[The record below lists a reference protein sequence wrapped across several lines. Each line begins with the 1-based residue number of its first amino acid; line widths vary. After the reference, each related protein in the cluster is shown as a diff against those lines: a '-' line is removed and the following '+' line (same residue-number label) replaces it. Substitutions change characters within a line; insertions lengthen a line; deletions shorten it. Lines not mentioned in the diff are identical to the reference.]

1 MSHVA
6 KSPSTA
12 RGALL
17 VASGVFLSRIAGLI
31 RDRVFAHYFGNSDA
45 ADAFKAAFRIPNFLQ
60 NLFGEGTL
68 SASFIPVYAKLI
80 AEGKEEE
87 SGRVA
92 GAVFAIL
99 SAVVSVFVLLGVLL
113 TPYLI
118 AAIAPGFT
126 GAKRELTVQLVRILF
141 PGAGILVL
149 SAWCLG
155 ILNSHRRFF
164 LSYVAPVVW
173 NAVMIAAMLMW
184 GPGRGQYDLAG
195 RLAWASVAG
204 SALQLLLQWPMAFR
218 LARHLRFAW
227 DLSLSGVRT
236 VIKNFVPVFF
246 SRGVIQISGYIDE
259 LLASLLPTGAFAALS
274 YAQTL
279 YLLPVSLFGMSVSA
293 AELPAM
299 SSAVG
304 SSAEVAAYLRDRLNR
319 GLQRISFFIIPSAVG
334 FLLLGD
340 VIIAAIYQTGV
351 FGRQEVLYVWAVLAG
366 ATVGLLAQTLGRLY
380 ASTFYALRDTRTPL
394 RFALVHVSLTAVLG
408 YLCSQQL
415 PPWLGVS
422 LRWGV
427 VGLTVSA
434 GIAAW
439 AELLLLR
446 RALNRRIGRTGL
458 GLGYALRIGTAA
470 LLAAGLG
477 IMVKVELPG
486 LHPIIMAVL
495 VLGLYG
501 SGYLL
506 LCWLAGIPEV
516 TSMLHKVRQ
525 KWLS

>member
-1 MSHVA
+1 
-6 KSPSTA
+6 
-12 RGALL
+12 
-17 VASGVFLSRIAGLI
+17 
-31 RDRVFAHYFGNSDA
+31 
-45 ADAFKAAFRIPNFLQ
+45 
-60 NLFGEGTL
+60 
-68 SASFIPVYAKLI
+68 
-80 AEGKEEE
+80 
-87 SGRVA
+87 
-92 GAVFAIL
+92 
-99 SAVVSVFVLLGVLL
+99 
-113 TPYLI
+113 
-118 AAIAPGFT
+118 
-126 GAKRELTVQLVRILF
+126 
-141 PGAGILVL
+141 
-149 SAWCLG
+149 
-155 ILNSHRRFF
+155 
-164 LSYVAPVVW
+164 
-173 NAVMIAAMLMW
+173 
-184 GPGRGQYDLAG
+184 
-195 RLAWASVAG
+195 
-204 SALQLLLQWPMAFR
+204 
-218 LARHLRFAW
+218 
-227 DLSLSGVRT
+227 
-236 VIKNFVPVFF
+236 VPVFF

-304 SSAEVAAYLRDRLNR
+304 SASEVATYLRDRLNR

-351 FGRQEVLYVWAVLAG
+351 FGREEVLYVWAVLAG

-394 RFALVHVSLTAVLG
+394 RFALVHVTLTAVLG
-408 YLCSQQL
+408 YLFSQQL

-458 GLGYALRIGTAA
+458 ALGYALRLGAAA

-477 IMVKVELPG
+477 FIVKVKLPD

-506 LCWLAGIPEV
+506 LCWLAKIPEV
-516 TSMLHKVRQ
+516 TRGIAKARQ
-525 KWLS
+525 KLGLQ